1 MHFQCFIWSTQP
13 LPCLGSCCRHRDC
26 LSLARWR
33 KECKIL
39 GIGLEF
45 GTQKF
50 TRCVLGKENFS
61 MCLIGCW
68 CLFGFPQPQKSL
80 IPSTEWM
87 WRLSVQRASK
97 FRAQRRTKNITPERP
112 DGLYAT
118 WSCSPESPCLVRNCI
133 SELCSWRIPSF
144 EVQVGMENMPCWLP
158 LCSECNVSLGDRN

>member
-1 MHFQCFIWSTQP
+1 MVLMHFQCFIWSTHP

-87 WRLSVQRASK
+87 WRLTQCAESIQVQ
-97 FRAQRRTKNITPERP
+97 
-112 DGLYAT
+112 G
-118 WSCSPESPCLVRNCI
+118 
-133 SELCSWRIPSF
+133 SEENKKYHPWEARWALCNLILQPR
-144 EVQVGMENMPCWLP
+144 
-158 LCSECNVSLGDRN
+158 VSLPCKELH